1 MKCLIKKKH
10 ISTYKINANINIL
23 CDVIFSVQIG
33 KHVLKKTINKSIE
46 IILLTKKK
54 NVYYIWKWM
63 CPLSMISS
71 MFINNYLAITND
83 KITDQ
88 TLQSRFLFI
97 GRNDE
102 VQNQYKKKSFH
113 S

>member
-1 MKCLIKKKH
+1 
-10 ISTYKINANINIL
+10 
-23 CDVIFSVQIG
+23 
-33 KHVLKKTINKSIE
+33 
-46 IILLTKKK
+46 
-54 NVYYIWKWM
+54 
-63 CPLSMISS
+63 MISS

-102 VQNQYKKKSFH
+102 VQNQYKKIVSQLKLNIS
-113 S
+113 